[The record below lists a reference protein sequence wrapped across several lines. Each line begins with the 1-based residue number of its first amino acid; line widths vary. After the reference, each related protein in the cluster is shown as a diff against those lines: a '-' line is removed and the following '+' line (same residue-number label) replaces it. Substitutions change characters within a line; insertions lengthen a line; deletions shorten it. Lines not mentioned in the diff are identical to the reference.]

1 MISLVE
7 LDKTNKTDPRYEN
20 GKCSNFKLF
29 ESDFRIIKSVA
40 EDLMNIMKQTVKSD
54 IYIFESFLNIY
65 EAGSSAT
72 PHAHISEFDKT

>member
-1 MISLVE
+1 
-7 LDKTNKTDPRYEN
+7 
-20 GKCSNFKLF
+20 
-29 ESDFRIIKSVA
+29 
-40 EDLMNIMKQTVKSD
+40 MNIMKQTVKSD